1 MEPVQIIGIIVGL
14 IVILKIAVQA
24 KKSAISPFTAVI
36 WILGWI
42 FVMLMV
48 SFPNFLGKIANSLGV
63 GRGIDVLVYFG
74 IIILF
79 FLVYKSYLRS
89 EHLERE
95 ITTIVSEIAI
105 NERYDKKTKGEN
117 DGK

>member
-1 MEPVQIIGIIVGL
+1 MY
-14 IVILKIAVQA
+14 
-24 KKSAISPFTAVI
+24 AIRSYYA
-36 WILGWI
+36 
-42 FVMLMV
+42 
-48 SFPNFLGKIANSLGV
+48 
-63 GRGIDVLVYFG
+63 
-74 IIILF
+74 
-79 FLVYKSYLRS
+79 YLRA